1 MKSILKKLLNIG
13 KDDGQIDQFKEIAWL
28 VDKHSEQTQQ
38 LKDEDLKNK
47 TLEFKNRI
55 QRGES
60 LDSVLP
66 EAFSVVREA
75 AARVLGLRPFFVQV
89 LGGIALHRGNFIEM
103 KTGEG
108 KTLTAT
114 MPVYLNALTGEG
126 VHVVTTNE
134 YLARRDSG
142 EMGEVYRFLG
152 LSVGCIQS
160 RMNQLQRQRAYQ
172 CDITYGT
179 NSEFGLITL
188 EITW

>member
-47 TLEFKNRI
+47 TLEFKDRI

-75 AARVLGLRPFFVQV
+75 AARVLCF
-89 LGGIALHRGNFIEM
+89 
-103 KTGEG
+103 
-108 KTLTAT
+108 
-114 MPVYLNALTGEG
+114 
-126 VHVVTTNE
+126 
-134 YLARRDSG
+134 
-142 EMGEVYRFLG
+142 
-152 LSVGCIQS
+152 
-160 RMNQLQRQRAYQ
+160 
-172 CDITYGT
+172 
-179 NSEFGLITL
+179 
-188 EITW
+188 

>member
-47 TLEFKNRI
+47 TLEFKDRI

-89 LGGIALHRGNFIEM
+89 LGGIALHRGNFIDM
-103 KTGEG
+103 NTGAG
-108 KTLTAT
+108 
-114 MPVYLNALTGEG
+114 
-126 VHVVTTNE
+126 
-134 YLARRDSG
+134 
-142 EMGEVYRFLG
+142 
-152 LSVGCIQS
+152 
-160 RMNQLQRQRAYQ
+160 
-172 CDITYGT
+172 
-179 NSEFGLITL
+179 
-188 EITW
+188 